1 MAIFYLMYLF
11 LLGGWYFSNQ
21 LAERQRRIF
30 ICATSFLVLWLIQS
44 LRALTV
50 GRDLINYIPFF
61 LSTDYKEVSENI
73 EIGYLYFNRFIYNY
87 ITTDPHVFLSI
98 VSACILLPF
107 TIVVKKYSKIPALS
121 FIIFASFVIYIFSF
135 SALRQSIAIGLT
147 TLSYIFV
154 EEKKLLPFLLLVF
167 IASTI
172 HTSAIIFIIVYPC
185 CNYIN
190 LNKKTYIILT
200 ISLIFLI
207 SSLKSVIQIILP
219 FIFSE
224 GKYDSYI
231 ETNAS
236 PAYNLLILIVLFYI
250 ASFFIKRPDTTDKN
264 MRFFLFLSVACQ
276 SLGLISPAAPR
287 IGFYFFIFIGIA
299 LTNIIKNGNFTHSS
313 KKLGITFIFVTHDQE
328 EALAMSDEIFVLNE
342 GKIQQSGSPVDI
354 YDEPVNDFVAR
365 FIGESNILPGRMI
378 KDFEVE
384 FGNHTFECA
393 DAGIKS
399 GEKVE
404 VVIRPEDLDITS
416 IEKGKLRAVVQSQLF
431 LGDHFEI
438 KAKDSDENE
447 WLIHS
452 TNPTVIGKEVGLFFD
467 PEDIHVMRFGESEEE
482 FDKRLEAYE
491 EE

>member
-1 MAIFYLMYLF
+1 MNQHRKILFDGKDITHLEASKRQLNTVFQNYALFPHMNVFENIAFGLRLKKKEKREIKRAVKEALHMVQLDGFANREISELSGGQQQRVAI
-11 LLGGWYFSNQ
+11 
-21 LAERQRRIF
+21 A
-30 ICATSFLVLWLIQS
+30 
-44 LRALTV
+44 RALV
-50 GRDLINYIPFF
+50 NQP
-61 LSTDYKEVSENI
+61 KV
-73 EIGYLYFNRFIYNY
+73 
-87 ITTDPHVFLSI
+87 
-98 VSACILLPF
+98 LLLDE
-107 TIVVKKYSKIPALS
+107 SL
-121 FIIFASFVIYIFSF
+121 
-135 SALRQSIAIGLT
+135 SALDKRLRKDMQFELR
-147 TLSYIFV
+147 
-154 EEKKLLPFLLLVF
+154 E
-167 IASTI
+167 
-172 HTSAIIFIIVYPC
+172 
-185 CNYIN
+185 
-190 LNKKTYIILT
+190 
-200 ISLIFLI
+200 
-207 SSLKSVIQIILP
+207 IQ
-219 FIFSE
+219 
-224 GKYDSYI
+224 
-231 ETNAS
+231 
-236 PAYNLLILIVLFYI
+236 
-250 ASFFIKRPDTTDKN
+250 
-264 MRFFLFLSVACQ
+264 
-276 SLGLISPAAPR
+276 
-287 IGFYFFIFIGIA
+287 
-299 LTNIIKNGNFTHSS
+299 